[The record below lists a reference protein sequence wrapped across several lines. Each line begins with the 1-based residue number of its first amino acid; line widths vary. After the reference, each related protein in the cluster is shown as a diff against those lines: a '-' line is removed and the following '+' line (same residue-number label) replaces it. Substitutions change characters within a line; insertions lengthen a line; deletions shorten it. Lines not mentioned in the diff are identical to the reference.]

1 MKIGFHWRLKKLA
14 PQKVKSMLKK
24 IPLHWE
30 IIVWLW
36 LAYFMNQADRQLYS
50 VVQKQVQDA
59 LGLTDIQTGL
69 VNTVL
74 IAAMAV
80 MMPVAGFLGD
90 RFSRRK
96 IILWSLLSWSVAT
109 MLTGFTNGLVS
120 LIVVRSIA
128 TAVGEAFFVPA
139 ATALIG
145 QYHVKTRGQ
154 ALAIYQTAQYF
165 GAVSCGW
172 AGGWVAGKYGWEHSF
187 WLFGG
192 AGVVLVALMW
202 PRLKDAPKTAADAVR
217 SEPVGAVLRAILRTP
232 TALVLTLALGCS
244 TFVNMGCLSWMPTY
258 LQLEPFNL
266 APAGA
271 GFFSMLY
278 YQLFSFAGV
287 LLGGRLSD
295 KIVGNRPSF
304 RIELSGMALLLCVP
318 TLWLMGATHK
328 LWLVYAMLGAFGFF
342 RGLYDSNIYA
352 SLFDVTA
359 PRHHASATGLMAG
372 FSFGVGSL
380 APLALGAI
388 KQSYALSAGISL
400 LGVVYVFGS
409 LALLV
414 TARAFFPLD
423 FARNRQ
429 VISSTNTNP

>member
-1 MKIGFHWRLKKLA
+1 MSASPPLVSANKR
-14 PQKVKSMLKK
+14 K
-24 IPLHWE
+24 IPFAWE
-30 IIVWLW
+30 IVVWLW

-59 LGLTDIQTGL
+59 LSLSDIQAGL

-74 IAAMAV
+74 IASMAV
-80 MMPVAGFLGD
+80 MMPIAGIVGD
-90 RFSRRK
+90 RVSRRR
-96 IILWSLLSWSVAT
+96 IILFSLLAWSLAT

-120 LIVVRSIA
+120 LIVVRSLA
-128 TAVGEAFFVPA
+128 TAVGEAFFLPA
-139 ATALIG
+139 ATAMIG

-172 AGGWVAGKYGWEHSF
+172 AGGWIAGKYGWEHSF

-192 AGVVLVALMW
+192 AGVILVALMW
-202 PRLKDAPKTAADAVR
+202 RRLKDAPKTAAATAAR
-217 SEPVGAVLRAILRTP
+217 EPIGAVLGALVRTP

-266 APAGA
+266 TPAKA
-271 GFFSMLY
+271 GVFSMLY
-278 YQLFSFAGV
+278 YQIFSFVGV
-287 LLGGRLSD
+287 LLGGRISD

-304 RIELSGMALLLCVP
+304 RVELSGMALLLCVP
-318 TLWLMGATHK
+318 TLYTMGATHN

-352 SLFDVTA
+352 SLFDVTS
-359 PRHHASATGLMAG
+359 PRHHSTATGLMTG

-380 APLALGAI
+380 APLFLGAI
-388 KQSYALSAGISL
+388 KQSYALSTGISL
-400 LGVVYVFGS
+400 LGAVYVVGS

-414 TARAFFPLD
+414 TARVFFPSD

-429 VISSTNTNP
+429 SIPSSNNDNQ

>member
-1 MKIGFHWRLKKLA
+1 MSASSPPPALHKNKR
-14 PQKVKSMLKK
+14 K
-24 IPLHWE
+24 IPYAWE
-30 IIVWLW
+30 LVGWLW

-50 VVQKQVQDA
+50 VVQKQVQEA

-80 MMPVAGFLGD
+80 MMPIAGFLGD
-90 RFSRRK
+90 RLSRRR
-96 IILWSLLSWSVAT
+96 IILWSLLAWSVAT
-109 MLTGFTNGLVS
+109 MLTGFTGGLVS
-120 LIVVRSIA
+120 LIVIRSLA

-154 ALAIYQTAQYF
+154 ALAFYQTAQYF
-165 GAVSCGW
+165 GAVSCGA
-172 AGGWVAGKYGWEHSF
+172 AGGWVAGQYGWKHSF

-202 PRLKDAPKTAADAVR
+202 RRLKDAPKTAAATAR
-217 SEPVGAVLRAILRTP
+217 SEPVGDVLRVLFRTP

-244 TFVNMGCLSWMPTY
+244 TFVNMGCLAWAPTY

-266 APAGA
+266 TPARA
-271 GFFSMLY
+271 GFFSMFY

-287 LLGGRLSD
+287 LIGGRISD
-295 KIVGNRPSF
+295 KIVGRRPAF
-304 RIELSGMALLLCVP
+304 RVELSGVALLLCVP
-318 TLWLMGATHK
+318 TLYLMGATST
-328 LWLVYAMLGAFGFF
+328 LWVVYAMLGAFGFF

-359 PRHHASATGLMAG
+359 PRYHASATGLMVG
-372 FSFGVGSL
+372 FSFAVGSL
-380 APLALGAI
+380 APIALGAI
-388 KQSYALSAGISL
+388 KQSYALHTGISL
-400 LGVVYVFGS
+400 LGAVYIVGS
-409 LALLV
+409 LALFIA
-414 TARAFFPLD
+414 ARGFFPSD
-423 FARNRQ
+423 FLRNQRP
-429 VISSTNTNP
+429 VPTINPPAINPKS

>member
-1 MKIGFHWRLKKLA
+1 MTKR
-14 PQKVKSMLKK
+14 K
-24 IPLHWE
+24 IPFAWE
-30 IIVWLW
+30 IVVWLW

-59 LGLTDIQTGL
+59 LGLSDIQTGL

-74 IAAMAV
+74 IASMAV
-80 MMPVAGFLGD
+80 MMPIAGFVGD
-90 RFSRRK
+90 RFSRRR
-96 IILWSLLSWSVAT
+96 IILWSLLAWSVAT

-120 LIVVRSIA
+120 LIVVRSLA
-128 TAVGEAFFVPA
+128 TAVGEAFFLPA

-172 AGGWVAGKYGWEHSF
+172 VGGWIAGNYGWKHSF
-187 WLFGG
+187 WIFGG

-202 PRLKDAPKTAADAVR
+202 SRLKDAPKTAVAVAR
-217 SEPVGAVLRAILRTP
+217 EPISAVLGALFRTP

-244 TFVNMGCLSWMPTY
+244 TFVNMGCLAWMPTY
-258 LQLEPFNL
+258 LQLEPFSL
-266 APAGA
+266 TPAKA
-271 GFFSMLY
+271 GLFSMLY
-278 YQLFSFAGV
+278 YQIFSFVGV
-287 LLGGRLSD
+287 LLGGRVSD

-304 RIELSGMALLLCVP
+304 RIELSGLALLLCVP
-318 TLWLMGATHK
+318 TLYLMGATHS

-352 SLFDVTA
+352 SLFDVTS
-359 PRHHASATGLMAG
+359 PRHHASATGMMAG

-380 APLALGAI
+380 APLILGVI
-388 KQSYALSAGISL
+388 KQSYALNIGISM
-400 LGVVYVFGS
+400 LGIVYVFGS

-414 TARAFFPLD
+414 TARAFFPSD
-423 FARNRQ
+423 YARNRQ
-429 VISSTNTNP
+429 PLPSADNNK

>member
-1 MKIGFHWRLKKLA
+1 MTKR
-14 PQKVKSMLKK
+14 K
-24 IPLHWE
+24 IPFAWE
-30 IIVWLW
+30 IVVWLW

-59 LGLTDIQTGL
+59 LGLSDIQTGL

-74 IAAMAV
+74 IASMAV
-80 MMPVAGFLGD
+80 MMPIAGFVGD
-90 RFSRRK
+90 RFSRRR
-96 IILWSLLSWSVAT
+96 IILWSLLAWSVAT

-120 LIVVRSIA
+120 LIVVRSLA
-128 TAVGEAFFVPA
+128 TAVGEAFFLPA

-172 AGGWVAGKYGWEHSF
+172 VGGWIAGNYGWKHSF
-187 WLFGG
+187 WIFGG

-202 PRLKDAPKTAADAVR
+202 SRLKDAPKTAVAVAR
-217 SEPVGAVLRAILRTP
+217 EPISAVLGALFRTP

-244 TFVNMGCLSWMPTY
+244 TFVNMGCLAWMPTY
-258 LQLEPFNL
+258 LQLEPFSL
-266 APAGA
+266 TPAKA
-271 GFFSMLY
+271 GLFSMLY
-278 YQLFSFAGV
+278 YQIFSFVGV
-287 LLGGRLSD
+287 LLGGRVSD

-304 RIELSGMALLLCVP
+304 RIELSGLALLLCVP
-318 TLWLMGATHK
+318 TLYLMGATHS
-328 LWLVYAMLGAFGFF
+328 LWLVYATLGAFGFF

-352 SLFDVTA
+352 SLFDVTS
-359 PRHHASATGLMAG
+359 PRHHSSATGMMAG

-380 APLALGAI
+380 APLILGVI
-388 KQSYALSAGISL
+388 KQSYALNIGISM
-400 LGVVYVFGS
+400 LGIVYVFGS

-414 TARAFFPLD
+414 TARAFFPSD
-423 FARNRQ
+423 YARNRQ
-429 VISSTNTNP
+429 PLPSADNNK

>member
-1 MKIGFHWRLKKLA
+1 MNNKKNPYA
-14 PQKVKSMLKK
+14 
-24 IPLHWE
+24 WE
-30 IIVWLW
+30 LLVWLW

-50 VVQKQVQDA
+50 VVQKQVQEA

-80 MMPVAGFLGD
+80 MMPIAGFLGD
-90 RFSRRK
+90 RLSRSR
-96 IILWSLLSWSVAT
+96 IILWSLLAWSVAT
-109 MLTGFTNGLVS
+109 MLTGFTGGLVS
-120 LIVVRSIA
+120 LILIRSLA

-145 QYHVKTRGQ
+145 EYHVQTRGQ

-172 AGGWVAGKYGWEHSF
+172 AGGWVAGHYGWEHSF

-192 AGVVLVALMW
+192 VGVVLVALMW
-202 PRLKDAPKTAADAVR
+202 RRLKDAPKTAASIAR
-217 SEPVGAVLRAILRTP
+217 SEPVGTVIRVLFRTP
-232 TALVLTLALGCS
+232 TALVLALALGCS
-244 TFVNMGCLSWMPTY
+244 TFVNMGCLAWMPTY

-266 APAGA
+266 TPARA
-271 GFFSMLY
+271 GFFSMFY
-278 YQLFSFAGV
+278 YQLFSLAGV
-287 LLGGRLSD
+287 LIGGRVSD
-295 KIVGNRPSF
+295 RIVGNRPAF

-318 TLWLMGATHK
+318 ALYVMGATRS

-359 PRHHASATGLMAG
+359 PRHHSSATGLMAG
-372 FSFGVGSL
+372 FSFAVGSL
-380 APLALGAI
+380 APVALGAI
-388 KQSYALSAGISL
+388 KQSYALNTGISL
-400 LGVVYVFGS
+400 LGVVYIVGS
-409 LALLV
+409 LALLA
-414 TARAFFPLD
+414 TARGSFPKD
-423 FARNRQ
+423 FARNHQ
-429 VISSTNTNP
+429 QSHLPAAQKQ